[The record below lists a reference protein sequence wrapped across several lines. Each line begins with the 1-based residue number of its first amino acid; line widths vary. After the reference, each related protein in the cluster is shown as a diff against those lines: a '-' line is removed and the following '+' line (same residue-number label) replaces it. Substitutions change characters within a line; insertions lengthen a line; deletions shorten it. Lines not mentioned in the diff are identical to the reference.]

1 MGTTYYD
8 SEGKATF
15 LFDNVPIRAVKKAF
29 FKDKL
34 GTLHTLLKLVYNS
47 VTYDFNETAQ
57 GGAVV
62 FANNYTGW
70 EFIAPDD
77 RLDFTEIS
85 GMTLGAALTDIR
97 ETLASAPVP
106 AWDKFAA
113 WVENRAAYPKYV
125 ISQSAAYIK
134 PTSGAYTQISPPDFT
149 AMSGESFVDFL
160 DVLIT
165 AVGSSGLSMS
175 DFMTSDTGFECV
187 IQLRNSSNGSTL
199 ITMTFKFRE

>member
-15 LFDNVPIRAVKKAF
+15 LFNGVPIRAVKRAS

-62 FANNYTGW
+62 FANNYTNW

-77 RLDFTEIS
+77 RFDFE
-85 GMTLGAALTDIR
+85 GYANMTLGA
-97 ETLASAPVP
+97 TLQNMRTVLAENPIP
-106 AWDKFAA
+106 AWDKFAG
-113 WVENRAAYPKYV
+113 WVKGTGAYPQYV
-125 ISQSAAYIK
+125 VSQSTAYIS
-134 PTSGAYTQISPPDFT
+134 PVGGSETQITAPDFT

-160 DVLIT
+160 DVLII
-165 AVGSSGLSMS
+165 AIGASSQSMS
-175 DFMTSDTGFECV
+175 GYKTSDTAFACEV
-187 IQLRNSSNGSTL
+187 RLEANSNTL
-199 ITMTFKFRE
+199 VTMTFKFRE